1 MNKSSRRMP
10 AMISNFILM
19 IALLAMWI
27 AFAPARLGG
36 KTSYVIVNGVS
47 MEPDFHLGDL
57 TILRTASDYQ
67 IGDVVTYQDSRMQ
80 AYVIHRI
87 IGRDQDRFI
96 LKGDNNSW
104 VDAYYPTRDE
114 IIGKLW
120 IHLPKLG
127 IFFKWLRTPFHMA
140 LTMVLLGGFLM
151 SGMIIVPSK
160 KGKNKGYS
168 SGSSGGMLESGMYI
182 FGFFALVFL
191 GLSIVFLLRPL
202 TRSSEKIEYIQESQF
217 SYSATGTPVIYDT
230 DVVRSGEPIFPKL
243 TCFLNVGFTYTLQ
256 GKGLQS
262 ASGSHQ
268 IVARVLDEQSG
279 WQRTLPMSGLTT
291 FSGNSFFTT
300 STLDV
305 CQIVSLV
312 NILEQETGLRS
323 NAYRLEITPQVTVT
337 SSVAGTQISDSFEP
351 RLVFRFDEV
360 HFSLLTPKGQEDPL
374 HLSKTGF
381 ATNPNVE
388 VNRLS
393 VFGWQPSVLSL
404 RLASLIGLA
413 LSLSGLLLLGIRL
426 FVLSQDNAETLI
438 RFKYGA
444 LLVNVYDQNIE
455 SASSLVN
462 VTSVDELAKIA
473 ERHNTVI
480 LHMRSNFLDSY
491 IVQSNGV
498 AYRYASRS
506 NKPGSYEIEPMQRE
520 AAQPSYEI
528 YSRNLPEP
536 EPGEKELFGYVL
548 SPTKTEKAEETTIL
562 RRIRL

>member
-1 MNKSSRRMP
+1 M
-10 AMISNFILM
+10 
-19 IALLAMWI
+19 
-27 AFAPARLGG
+27 
-36 KTSYVIVNGVS
+36 IVNGIS

-57 TILRTASDYQ
+57 TIIRKASDYQ

-87 IGRDQDRFI
+87 IGFEQNRFI

-120 IHLPKLG
+120 IHIPQLG
-127 IFFKWLRTPFHMA
+127 NFFKWLRTPFHMA

-151 SGMIIVPSK
+151 SGMIIKPSK
-160 KGKNKGYS
+160 KGKNKGNS
-168 SGSSGGMLESGMYI
+168 SGNLGGILENGLYI

-202 TRSSEKIEYIQESQF
+202 TRSSDKIEYTQKSQF
-217 SYSATGTPVIYDT
+217 SYSATGTPIIYDT

-243 TCFLNVGFTYTLQ
+243 TCFLNVGFTYMLQ
-256 GKGLQS
+256 GQGLQS

-279 WQRTLPMSGLTT
+279 WQRTIPMNEITT

-323 NAYRLEITPQVTVT
+323 NAYLLEITPQVTVAANV
-337 SSVAGTQISDSFEP
+337 SGTQIADSFEP
-351 RLVFRFDEV
+351 KLVFRFDEV
-360 HFSLLTPKGQEDPL
+360 HFALFTPKGQEDPL
-374 HLSKTGF
+374 HLSKAGF
-381 ATNPNVE
+381 APNSNVK

-393 VFGWQPSVLSL
+393 LFGWQPTIFSIRV
-404 RLASLIGLA
+404 ASLLGLV
-413 LSLSGLLLLGIRL
+413 LSLSGFLILGARL
-426 FVLSQDNAETLI
+426 FVVLQNSPETLI
-438 RFKYGA
+438 RLKYGG
-444 LLVNVYDQNIE
+444 LIVNVYDQTIE
-455 SASSLVN
+455 PMSSLVN
-462 VTSVDELAKIA
+462 VTSIDELAKLA

-480 LHMRSNFLDSY
+480 MHMTFNFLHSY
-491 IVQSNGV
+491 IVQCNGIT
-498 AYRYASRS
+498 YRYVSQS
-506 NKPGSYEIEPMQRE
+506 NKAGSYEIEPMQRE
-520 AAQPSYEI
+520 IAEPLYVIS
-528 YSRNLPEP
+528 SRNLSEP
-536 EPGEKELFGYVL
+536 ERGEKELFGYVL
-548 SPTKTEKAEETTIL
+548 SKTKLEKAEVEETTIL
-562 RRIRL
+562 RKIRL